1 MQTAM
6 PILMTK
12 KELATL
18 VKTSIPSINRWM
30 KSGKIPYLKVGKKVL
45 FDREKVIEHLQSKFT
60 VINDSLPAGRE
71 QDVAINSNGR

>member
-1 MQTAM
+1 M

>member
-45 FDREKVIEHLQSKFT
+45 FDREKVMEHLQSKFT

-71 QDVAINSNGR
+71 QDIAINSNGR